1 MLSVPTLWLVVI
13 GNFIALGLVWTYVM
27 RSYPNFVAAPYWTA
41 AAFVAALAAATAL
54 LRSVIDSPLPQII
67 GSAMMIMACC
77 LGSMGM
83 DRFFG
88 RPALWR
94 LSLSVVGLSVMAFS
108 YFSFVDV
115 SIPMRIVVYSIG
127 EAVPIM
133 LSLRHLVWR
142 QDKQQHHPGSRMT
155 AAVAAAI
162 VVVLI
167 VRSIAALTGIGGELR
182 VLHFNPL
189 QAFMVLLLVFLSM
202 MWCFGFLL
210 MTIDRLRAEV
220 AKLAMLDDLTGA
232 ANRRQ
237 LLQRLEE
244 ECALSR
250 RTAGPFALLAIDL
263 DGFKAIND
271 SYGHATGDAC
281 LRDFTRTAQ
290 SCLRSGDLLAR
301 IGGDEFSVLL
311 PATTLREG
319 AMIARRL
326 LEACRGTGQG
336 TAITVSVSIGV
347 AQWTKL
353 VGADA
358 ERLIAA
364 ADHAL
369 YAAKKSGKNRHA
381 VYEPASEQ
389 PAASEL
395 EDMPLLRQTA

>member
-1 MLSVPTLWLVVI
+1 MLSVPTLWVVVVV
-13 GNFIALGLVWTYVM
+13 NFLALGLVWTYVT
-27 RSYPNFVAAPYWTA
+27 RNYPNFIAAPYWTA
-41 AAFVAALAAATAL
+41 AAFVAASAAAVAL
-54 LRSVIDSPLPQII
+54 LRGVFDSALPQVF
-67 GSAMMIMACC
+67 GSTMMIMACC

-83 DRFFG
+83 DRFFDH
-88 RPALWR
+88 PARWR
-94 LSLSVVGLSVMAFS
+94 ITWSIVGLSVAAFS
-108 YFSFVDV
+108 YFSFIHV
-115 SIPMRIVVYSIG
+115 SMPMRMVVYSIG
-127 EAVPIM
+127 ESVPLA
-133 LSLRHLVWR
+133 LSLRHVMWR
-142 QDKQQHHPGSRMT
+142 QDKQCYPGSRMT
-155 AAVAAAI
+155 AAIAGAMI
-162 VVVLI
+162 VVLI
-167 VRSIAALTGIGGELR
+167 VRSIAALTGIGGELT
-182 VLHFNPL
+182 VLHFNAF
-189 QAFMVLLLVFLSM
+189 QAVMVLLLVFLSM

-250 RTAGPFALLAIDL
+250 RTGGPFALLAIDL

-271 SYGHATGDAC
+271 GYGHGTGDAC

-290 SCLRSGDLLAR
+290 SCLRPGDLLAR
-301 IGGDEFSVLL
+301 LGGDEFSVLL

-319 AMIARRL
+319 AMIARRI

-336 TAITVSVSIGV
+336 TAITLSVSIGV

-369 YAAKKSGKNRHA
+369 YAAKHGGKNRHA
-381 VYEPASEQ
+381 VYDPTVDH
-389 PAASEL
+389 PVNAAF
-395 EDMPLLRQTA
+395 DGMPPLRKTA